1 MKKVKQPRRE
11 KTVILDEKQLKQTTG
26 SSGYMVSWGF
36 DEEQPDPNNP
46 YGGG

>member
-11 KTVILDEKQLKQTTG
+11 KKTVILEEKQLKEATG

-36 DEEQPDPNNP
+36 TDDENPDRP

>member
-11 KTVILDEKQLKQTTG
+11 KMIILEEKQLKEATG

-36 DEEQPDPNNP
+36 DETPDPNNP